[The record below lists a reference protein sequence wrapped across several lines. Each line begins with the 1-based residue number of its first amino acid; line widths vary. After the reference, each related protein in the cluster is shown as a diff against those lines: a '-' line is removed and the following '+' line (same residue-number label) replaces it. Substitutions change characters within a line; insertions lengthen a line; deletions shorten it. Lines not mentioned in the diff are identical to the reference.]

1 MHKTP
6 VSQIDLKLA
15 LYCNLTTEWVVTPIE
30 EAKIFFKEMLSLIYL
45 APGNDTGIEVKQSCE
60 TVKAK
65 VIIRE

>member
-15 LYCNLTTEWVVTPIE
+15 LYCNLTTEWGVTPIE
-30 EAKIFFKEMLSLIYL
+30 EAKILYKEMLSLIYL
-45 APGNDTGIEVKQSCE
+45 LPGNNTGIELKHSSE

-65 VIIRE
+65 IIIQD